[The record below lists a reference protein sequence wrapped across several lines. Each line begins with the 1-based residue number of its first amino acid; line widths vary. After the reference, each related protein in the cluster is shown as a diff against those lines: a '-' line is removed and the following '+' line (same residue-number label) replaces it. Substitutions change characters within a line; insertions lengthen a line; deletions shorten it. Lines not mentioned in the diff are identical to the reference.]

1 MLDKNEDGHIKN
13 IDLDEQ
19 KSSTSE
25 DEINQDFIGNDAE
38 DEQDLK
44 EDEGDIRFDDF
55 EEDSEEEIRT
65 GNDQNKDALIETKQE
80 KQGARFL
87 SLYIL

>member
-65 GNDQNKDALIETKQE
+65 VNDQNKDALIETKQE

>member
-1 MLDKNEDGHIKN
+1 MFDKNEDGHIKN

>member
-25 DEINQDFIGNDAE
+25 DEINQNFIGNDAE

>member
-38 DEQDLK
+38 GEQDLK

>member
-55 EEDSEEEIRT
+55 EEDSEEEIRA

>member
-44 EDEGDIRFDDF
+44 EDEGDIRFDGF